1 MLCGSI
7 YFLLEKYELATLPG
21 EAFGDNAE
29 NLSLRLATS
38 YLDMED
44 DTKAEAILRAYQ
56 KDPIAVN
63 FIRKHHPR
71 TQEAANRFGHFMN
84 DIVSG

>member
-1 MLCGSI
+1 M
-7 YFLLEKYELATLPG
+7 EKYELATLPG

-44 DTKAEAILRAYQ
+44 DAKAKEILRAYQ
-56 KDPIAVN
+56 KIQYQL
-63 FIRKHHPR
+63 ILLK
-71 TQEAANRFGHFMN
+71 T
-84 DIVSG
+84 SS